1 MTSVDDL
8 LAALEGENFDT
19 ALDNVMGS
27 LDKDGLSNL
36 KNEMNSRAAGI
47 PDPDKRHL
55 FKNGIASIEM
65 YMQAM

>member
-1 MTSVDDL
+1 MNSIDDL

-19 ALDNVMGS
+19 ALDNLLGS
-27 LDKDGLSNL
+27 LDKDGLSTL
-36 KNEMNSRAAGI
+36 KSEMNSRAPAI

-65 YMQAM
+65 YLQAM

>member
-27 LDKDGLSNL
+27 LDKIGLSNL